1 MPIAQFKIGD
11 VVFHHT
17 GEKGEIVRI
26 LDKHRY
32 VVKVQLS
39 HPWEVTKEVLWDAR
53 DISRKPPHQGSA
65 S

>member
-11 VVFHHT
+11 VVFHQT

-32 VVKVQLS
+32 VVKVELFP
-39 HPWEVTKEVLWDAR
+39 PWEGTKEVLWDAK
-53 DISRKPPHQGSA
+53 DISRKPPHPGPLA
-65 S
+65 